1 MATALFDKKH
11 TCISL
16 IKAGTTF
23 LYVTHHPDIST
34 LLKCSEVKIL
44 SSLHV
49 LSSLPKHGVRTS
61 ARESK

>member
-11 TCISL
+11 ICISL
-16 IKAGTTF
+16 TKAGIVF

-34 LLKCSEVKIL
+34 LLKCFEVEIL

-49 LSSLPKHGVRTS
+49 LSSLPKH
-61 ARESK
+61 